1 MDKIAKEFLDYLIY
15 IGLVTNESIKS
26 FINNLKNRVNS
37 SDKLKEILRN
47 TLFSYL
53 NTLSIEHKKS
63 ISSIIVNTFFDNKIK
78 ANGHFLHNLIKI
90 YEKQLRRMSQEYFER
105 WYTKTFSYDL
115 NKIIKFTSKENN
127 DFIDSFNGFE
137 KKIIKSKRGI
147 SQRNNRNK
155 INEIASY
162 TKHHKNPST
171 NISNLIIND
180 FILKKDVN
188 NNKFNSIKKEK
199 LKKFNEDEYDEDEY
213 IFSPKNEGH
222 TIEDNYNKLNTNNFK
237 IINND
242 YYKSKYINDKKK
254 DDYILH
260 FKSES
265 NVTFTGKSDISTKK
279 TSNDKNTNRLYND
292 NISKTNNNTR
302 KLTNKIKHDN
312 GVTFKHFSSKTSNF
326 IKK

>member
-15 IGLVTNESIKS
+15 IGLVTNESIKT
-26 FINNLKNRVNS
+26 FITTLKNRVNS

-53 NTLSIEHKKS
+53 NNLSIEHKKS

-78 ANGHFLHNLIKI
+78 ANEHFLHNLIKI
-90 YEKQLRRMSQEYFER
+90 YEKQLRITYQEYFER
-105 WYTKTFSYDL
+105 WYTKSFSYDL
-115 NKIIKFTSKENN
+115 NKIIKFTSRDNN
-127 DFIDSFNGFE
+127 NFIDSFNGIE
-137 KKIIKSKRGI
+137 QNIIKSKRGT

-155 INEIASY
+155 MNEFISY
-162 TKHHKNPST
+162 TNHNKTPST

-180 FILKKDVN
+180 FLLKKDDN
-188 NNKFNSIKKEK
+188 QFNSIKKEK
-199 LKKFNEDEYDEDEY
+199 LKKYNEDEYENEY

-222 TIEDNYNKLNTNNFK
+222 TIDHNYTKLSSNNFK

-242 YYKSKYINDKKK
+242 NNKNKNIYEKRKNDFPH
-254 DDYILH
+254 H

-279 TSNDKNTNRLYND
+279 TSKDKISNRLSID
-292 NISKTNNNTR
+292 FISKTNNNKK
-302 KLTNKIKHDN
+302 KLSNKIKHDN
-312 GVTFKHFSSKTSNF
+312 GLSYIPLSSKTTNYY
-326 IKK
+326 KK